1 MVQNIRARSIRILKT
16 CTLGRPG
23 DTLGPN
29 KVIGVTE
36 NYLRRYLAQQV
47 LEFIDIEPEPNVERR
62 IDVEVEQ
69 QQPEQDPKRFEGLA
83 IEVTDGRTEAPMVRK
98 ARKLQQARNTR
109 DTEEG

>member
-1 MVQNIRARSIRILKT
+1 MVQNIQARSIRILKT

-23 DTLGPN
+23 DVLGPN
-29 KVIGVTE
+29 EVLGVTE

-69 QQPEQDPKRFEGLA
+69 RPERFEGLT
-83 IEVTDGRTEAPMVRK
+83 IEVTGEPAEAPMVRK

>member
-23 DTLGPN
+23 DVLGPN
-29 KVIGVTE
+29 EVLGVTE
-36 NYLRRYLAQQV
+36 NYLQRFLAQQV
-47 LEFIDIEPEPNVERR
+47 LEIIDTEPDTESEPERR
-62 IDVEVEQ
+62 IGVEVEQ
-69 QQPEQDPKRFEGLA
+69 RPERFEGLT
-83 IEVTDGRTEAPMVRK
+83 IEVTGEPAEAPMVRK